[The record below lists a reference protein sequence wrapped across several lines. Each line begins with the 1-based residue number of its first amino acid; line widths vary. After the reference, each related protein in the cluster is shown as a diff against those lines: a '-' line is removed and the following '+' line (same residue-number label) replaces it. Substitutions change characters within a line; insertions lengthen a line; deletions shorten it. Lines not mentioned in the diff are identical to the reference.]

1 MLELTRLKCY
11 LLSLLSGVLMILC
24 FPFTGSLTILVFI
37 SWVPLLLLEDF
48 IQVEKK
54 KSALVFLFAF
64 ITFLIYNIGT
74 TWWVCNASFNGGV
87 AAIIANSFLMS
98 ITFQAFHFAKK
109 HIGRK
114 QGYLSLIFLWIGFEY
129 LHFNWDISWPWL
141 ALGNVFSVRTSWIQW
156 YEFTGV
162 HGGTIWVLILNVLI
176 FRCLKQY
183 LNNGKKF
190 LPLTKQFIVIG
201 FILLI
206 PIISSFFIRFSG
218 GPVGKDGK
226 DYKVVIVQPNIDPY
240 NEKFALNSSV
250 ETQLSKF
257 FKLAE
262 KKYASDV
269 DLLLGPETAISTG
282 FVESNIENEVFFKY
296 LSLKG
301 NKWKNTD
308 FLIGASTFGLFK
320 TKKSNASFPLQN
332 GEFYENYNTS
342 LLLTSDKKIDF
353 IHKSKLVPGAEIIP
367 FSSYLPFL
375 EKLALSNGGTSGTL
389 GVEDSPKIFKTQ
401 KTSIAPVICYESIY
415 GEFTATQVRKGA
427 ELLCVLTN
435 DGWWGDTPGYKQHFS
450 FSRLRAIE
458 TRRWVIR
465 SANTGTSG
473 IINEYGEVMAQ
484 TPYWKPAVLSATVPL
499 LKTQTIFSQQGDYIG
514 RSFSFVAVLIILFAF
529 SKKLKNKLSK

>member
-1 MLELTRLKCY
+1 MLELTRMKCY

-37 SWVPLLLLEDF
+37 SWVPLLLVEDF

-87 AAIIANSFLMS
+87 AAIIANSLLMT

-141 ALGNVFSVRTSWIQW
+141 ALGNIFSVRTSWIQW

-250 ETQLSKF
+250 KNQLSKF
-257 FKLAE
+257 FQLAE

-282 FVESNIENEVFFKY
+282 FVESNILNESFFKY

-308 FLIGASTFGLFK
+308 FLIGASTFGIFK
-320 TKKSNASFPLQN
+320 TKKSNASFPIPN
-332 GEFYENYNTS
+332 GGFYENYNTS
-342 LLLTSDKKIDF
+342 MLLTSDKKIDF

-375 EKLALSNGGTSGTL
+375 EKLALSNGGTTGTL
-389 GVEDSPKIFKTQ
+389 GVEDSPKIFKIQ

-473 IINEYGEVMAQ
+473 IINEYGEVMAL
-484 TPYWKPAVLSATVPL
+484 TPYWKPSVLSATVPL

>member
-37 SWVPLLLLEDF
+37 SWVPLLLVEDF

-162 HGGTIWVLILNVLI
+162 HGGTIWILILNVLI

-183 LNNGKKF
+183 FNNGKKF

-206 PIISSFFIRFSG
+206 P
-218 GPVGKDGK
+218 
-226 DYKVVIVQPNIDPY
+226 
-240 NEKFALNSSV
+240 
-250 ETQLSKF
+250 
-257 FKLAE
+257 
-262 KKYASDV
+262 
-269 DLLLGPETAISTG
+269 
-282 FVESNIENEVFFKY
+282 
-296 LSLKG
+296 
-301 NKWKNTD
+301 
-308 FLIGASTFGLFK
+308 
-320 TKKSNASFPLQN
+320 
-332 GEFYENYNTS
+332 
-342 LLLTSDKKIDF
+342 
-353 IHKSKLVPGAEIIP
+353 
-367 FSSYLPFL
+367 
-375 EKLALSNGGTSGTL
+375 
-389 GVEDSPKIFKTQ
+389 
-401 KTSIAPVICYESIY
+401 
-415 GEFTATQVRKGA
+415 
-427 ELLCVLTN
+427 
-435 DGWWGDTPGYKQHFS
+435 
-450 FSRLRAIE
+450 
-458 TRRWVIR
+458 
-465 SANTGTSG
+465 
-473 IINEYGEVMAQ
+473 
-484 TPYWKPAVLSATVPL
+484 
-499 LKTQTIFSQQGDYIG
+499 
-514 RSFSFVAVLIILFAF
+514 
-529 SKKLKNKLSK
+529 

>member
-1 MLELTRLKCY
+1 MLELSRLKCY

-37 SWVPLLLLEDF
+37 SWVPLLLVEDF

-87 AAIIANSFLMS
+87 AAIIANSLLMT

-141 ALGNVFSVRTSWIQW
+141 ALGNIFSVRTSWIQW

-250 ETQLSKF
+250 KNQLSKF
-257 FKLAE
+257 FQLAE

-282 FVESNIENEVFFKY
+282 FVESNILNESFFKY

-320 TKKSNASFPLQN
+320 TKKSNASFPIPN
-332 GEFYENYNTS
+332 GGFYENYNTS
-342 LLLTSDKKIDF
+342 MLLSSDKKIDF

-367 FSSYLPFL
+367 FSSYLPLL

-473 IINEYGEVMAQ
+473 IINEYGEVMAL
-484 TPYWKPAVLSATVPL
+484 TPYWKPSVLSATVPL

>member
-1 MLELTRLKCY
+1 MLELTRMKCY

-37 SWVPLLLLEDF
+37 SWVPLLLVEDF

-87 AAIIANSFLMS
+87 AAIIANSLLMT

-141 ALGNVFSVRTSWIQW
+141 ALGNIFSVRTSWIQW

-250 ETQLSKF
+250 KNQLSKF
-257 FKLAE
+257 FQLAE

-282 FVESNIENEVFFKY
+282 FVESNILNESFFKY

-308 FLIGASTFGLFK
+308 FLIGASTFGIFK
-320 TKKSNASFPLQN
+320 TKKSNASFPIPN
-332 GEFYENYNTS
+332 GGFYENYNTS
-342 LLLTSDKKIDF
+342 MLLSSDKKIDF

-367 FSSYLPFL
+367 FSSYLPLL

-473 IINEYGEVMAQ
+473 IINEYGEVMAL
-484 TPYWKPAVLSATVPL
+484 TPYWKPSVLSATVPL

>member
-37 SWVPLLLLEDF
+37 SWVPLLLVEDF

-320 TKKSNASFPLQN
+320 TKKSNASFPLPN

-529 SKKLKNKLSK
+529 SKKLKNKLSN